1 LTRFRV
7 YTRLRGQCQRRW
19 ASTHERAVAIS
30 WAKIG
35 AFIKHPLVLLV
46 LGGLL
51 SALLI
56 PQITRQ
62 WQDRQSEKEIKRSL
76 LEEISTSATT
86 AIRQGN
92 SLVTACVEPSG
103 EPAKAGESKPV
114 CAATPPSKQ
123 IRAAGGEPSENVS
136 EVYAVLRN
144 NWLIRRST
152 TRSRIIT
159 YFPDL
164 YGCWY
169 SYERAIADYL
179 GLVTQYPNSKA
190 VRAHDLMAYVRGDF
204 ADTYSQP
211 GVAEQGCEPLDQL
224 PPRVQTRFEE
234 LKVAMHWRALDYPT
248 WHNRFKGEYAKLGE
262 LLEIGGE
269 RIIMTVVK
277 AHAAGFSHGI
287 HIH

>member
-1 LTRFRV
+1 
-7 YTRLRGQCQRRW
+7 
-19 ASTHERAVAIS
+19 
-30 WAKIG
+30 
-35 AFIKHPLVLLV
+35 VLLV
-46 LGGLL
+46 VGGLF

-92 SLVTACVEPSG
+92 SLVTACVEPSA
-103 EPAKAGESKPV
+103 EPATAGESKPV

-123 IRAAGGEPSENVS
+123 VRAGGGEPGENVA
-136 EVYAVLRN
+136 EIYAVLRN

-152 TRSRIIT
+152 ARSRIIT

-190 VRAHDLMAYVRGDF
+190 TRAQDLMAYVRADF
-204 ADTYSQP
+204 ADIYSQP
-211 GVAEQGCEPLDQL
+211 GIAEQQCVTLDQL

-234 LKVAMHWRALDYPT
+234 LQAAMHWHALEYPT
-248 WHNRFKGEYAKLGE
+248 WHSRFKGEYAKLGE
-262 LLEIGGE
+262 LLEIAGE
-269 RIIMTVVK
+269 RIIMTIVT

-287 HIH
+287 QIH

>member
-1 LTRFRV
+1 LTPFQV
-7 YTRLRGQCQRRW
+7 STRLRGKCQRRW
-19 ASTHERAVAIS
+19 ASTHERAVAINWS
-30 WAKIG
+30 KIG
-35 AFIKHPLVLLV
+35 AFLKHPLVLLV
-46 LGGLL
+46 LGGVFT
-51 SALLI
+51 ALLI

-86 AIRQGN
+86 AIRQGI
-92 SLVTACVEPSG
+92 SLVTACIEPSS

-114 CAATPPSKQ
+114 CAATPATKQ
-123 IRAAGGEPSENVS
+123 IRAAGGEPGENVS

-144 NWLIRRST
+144 NWLIRRAT

-159 YFPDL
+159 YFPGL

-179 GLVTQYPNSKA
+179 GLVTQYPKTKKE
-190 VRAHDLMAYVRGDF
+190 RAKDLMAYVRADF
-204 ADTYSQP
+204 ANVYSQP

-224 PPRVQTRFEE
+224 PPRVQERFEE
-234 LKVAMHWRALDYPT
+234 LKALMHWRALDFPT
-248 WHNRFKGEYAKLGE
+248 SHGRFKGEYAKLGE
-262 LLEIGGE
+262 LLEIGDE
-269 RIIMTVVK
+269 RIIMTVVR

-287 HIH
+287 DIH

>member
-1 LTRFRV
+1 
-7 YTRLRGQCQRRW
+7 
-19 ASTHERAVAIS
+19 
-30 WAKIG
+30 
-35 AFIKHPLVLLV
+35 VLLV
-46 LGGLL
+46 LGGVF

-56 PQITRQ
+56 PQITRE

-92 SLVTACVEPSG
+92 SLVTACVEPSA
-103 EPAKAGESKPV
+103 EPAKGAKPGPV
-114 CAATPPSKQ
+114 CAPTPPSKQ
-123 IRAAGGEPSENVS
+123 LRAAGGEPGENVS

-144 NWLIRRST
+144 TWLIRRST
-152 TRSRIIT
+152 ARSRIIT

-179 GLVTQYPNSKA
+179 GLVTQYPNSKK
-190 VRAHDLMAYVRGDF
+190 VRARDLMAYVDADF
-204 ADTYSQP
+204 ADVYSQP
-211 GVAEQGCEPLDQL
+211 GVAEEGCEPLDQL
-224 PPRVQTRFEE
+224 PTRVEKRFEE
-234 LKVAMHWRALDYPT
+234 LRAAMQWRALDFPT
-248 WHNRFKGEYAKLGE
+248 WHSRFKGEYAKLGE

-269 RIIMTVVK
+269 RIIMTIVK

-287 HIH
+287 GFH

>member
-1 LTRFRV
+1 
-7 YTRLRGQCQRRW
+7 
-19 ASTHERAVAIS
+19 
-30 WAKIG
+30 
-35 AFIKHPLVLLV
+35 VLLV

-86 AIRQGN
+86 GIRQGN
-92 SLVTACVEPSG
+92 SLVTACVEPSSEPDNAG
-103 EPAKAGESKPV
+103 EPKPV
-114 CAATPPSKQ
+114 CAPTPPSKQ
-123 IRAAGGEPSENVS
+123 IRAAGGEPGENVS

-152 TRSRIIT
+152 ARSRIIT

-179 GLVTQYPNSKA
+179 GLVTQYPNSKV
-190 VRAHDLMAYVRGDF
+190 VRAHGLMAYVNADF
-204 ADTYSQP
+204 ADVYSQP
-211 GVAEQGCEPLDQL
+211 GVAEQGCAPLDQL
-224 PPRVQTRFEE
+224 PPRVQRRFEE
-234 LKVAMHWRALDYPT
+234 LKAAMHWRALEFPT
-248 WHNRFKGEYAKLGE
+248 WNSRFKGEYAKLGE
-262 LLEIGGE
+262 LLEIAGE

-277 AHAAGFSHGI
+277 SHAAGFSHGI